1 MDKTIEQS
9 VQTEMPQSEA
19 IPTYSRVV
27 EILTKELLG
36 QIADKW
42 TMIVLEELCV
52 AERMRFSA
60 LRRAV
65 PEISQKMLT
74 QTLRRMERIGLIS
87 RTIYPVIPPNVEYGL
102 TELGYSLGEA
112 VCGIWTW
119 VENHSETMAKA
130 QQNFDS
136 KAVT

>member
-1 MDKTIEQS
+1 MDKIIEQS

-136 KAVT
+136 KAMT